1 MADATEARRFLHDI
15 SNPLT
20 VASGHAKIIV
30 KKLGALPDDGDLT
43 PLKIPEK
50 TAKIRAAA
58 ERMIAM
64 CDERIS
70 EL

>member
-1 MADATEARRFLHDI
+1 MADDQRRFMHDI

-30 KKLGALPDDGDLT
+30 KKLADLPADGEMSS
-43 PLKIPEK
+43 LKIPEK
-50 TAKIRAAA
+50 VEKIRAAA
-58 ERMIAM
+58 ERMVKM

-70 EL
+70 EI